1 MRSGASAG
9 EPLEAARDAE
19 SAARD
24 DRVGQHAVAEESEEL
39 SHLPIIGA
47 AGSVHPS
54 LAEWFSRS
62 LHEPFTD
69 TGRGRDTLSAPVRRL
84 ALLSVAL
91 LLGAAGAASGS
102 PAAPQAEGEVELVVG
117 LGQPPLAQAFLRGR
131 SPAASHR
138 RLNLRAPAA
147 VAYVRELAAAQ
158 RTLAARIAAA
168 IPQARIRWRYQVTA
182 NGLAVVVP
190 RSEAA
195 RLSSVAGV
203 ACVYPSVTY
212 HELLDR
218 SPQLIGAPALW
229 GSTLATAGN
238 GIKIGIIDEGVD
250 QTHPFFD
257 PAGYTAPAGFPKGDT
272 RYTTAKVIVAR
283 AFPPA
288 TPKWKNAALPF
299 DPVNSE
305 HGTHVAGIAAGN
317 HGVYTGRALSG
328 VAPNAYIGN
337 YKALTIPTP
346 EFGLDGN
353 SPEIAAAIEAAVKDG
368 MDVINLSLGEPE
380 VNPAD
385 DLVVQAIDGAAA
397 AGVVPVVAA
406 GNDFEDF
413 GRGSVGSPGSAQGAI
428 TVAAVSNGRGFPPD
442 GIADFSSSGPT
453 PITLQLKPDVSA
465 PGINVISSLPPREG
479 TWGTLSGTSMAS
491 PMVAGAAA
499 LLREQHPTWTVAQIK
514 SALTLTG
521 DPVHA
526 LGQVSGEIATTREGG
541 GLVDLPRAN
550 APLVFAAPSA
560 LSFGLV
566 RVGATGNQ
574 TVSLADAGGGA
585 GDWSVSAQ
593 VQPGSAAAA
602 VTVPP
607 TVSVPG
613 TLAVN
618 ASPSAEGDV
627 TGFVVLTHGA
637 DVRRIPFW
645 LRGEQPRLVAEKAT
659 ALAKTGIYGGTTA
672 GKQSL
677 VSSYRYPQPAD
688 APALTGPE
696 DVFRVHLARPAANFG
711 VAVLTGDVTPRVVV
725 GADENHLA
733 GYPALP
739 LDLNPYRTTYGNAT
753 PIVGAVL
760 PAAGDY
766 TVVFE
771 TTPGENPGRFSF
783 RFWTND
789 TTAPAIV
796 VPRRTPG
803 RTVAI
808 RVSDGGSGVDPGS
821 IKLLVDGK
829 STRPPALRAAALHL
843 RLAPGRHTLQVS
855 ASDRQEAKNMEDVGP
870 ILPNTRTVTASV
882 RVG

>member
-1 MRSGASAG
+1 
-9 EPLEAARDAE
+9 
-19 SAARD
+19 
-24 DRVGQHAVAEESEEL
+24 
-39 SHLPIIGA
+39 
-47 AGSVHPS
+47 
-54 LAEWFSRS
+54 
-62 LHEPFTD
+62 
-69 TGRGRDTLSAPVRRL
+69 LSALVRRL
-84 ALLSVAL
+84 VLLSVAL
-91 LLGAAGAASGS
+91 LLSAGGAASSG
-102 PAAPQAEGEVELVVG
+102 PAAARGSGTVELVVG
-117 LGQPPLAQAFLRGR
+117 LAQPPLAQAFRSGR
-131 SPAASHR
+131 SPTASRR
-138 RLNLRAPAA
+138 RLSLRAPAS
-147 VAYVRELAAAQ
+147 VTYLRELTAAQ
-158 RTLAARIAAA
+158 RTLTARITAA
-168 IPQARIRWRYQVTA
+168 IPQARVRWRYQVTA

-190 RSEAA
+190 RSQAGRLAA
-195 RLSSVAGV
+195 VPGV
-203 ACVYPSVTY
+203 ARVYPNVVY

-238 GIKIGIIDEGVD
+238 GLKIGIIDEGVD

-257 PAGYTAPAGFPKGDT
+257 PAGYTAPPDYPKGDT

-288 TPKWKNAALPF
+288 RPKWKYAALPF

-317 HGVYTGRALSG
+317 HRVFAGRALSG

-380 VNPAD
+380 VDPAD
-385 DLVVQAIDGAAA
+385 DLVVQAIDAAAA

-413 GRGSVGSPGSAQGAI
+413 GRGSVGSPGSAAGAI
-428 TVAAVSNGRGFPPD
+428 TVAAVSNGRGFPAD
-442 GIADFSSSGPT
+442 GVADFSSSGPT
-453 PITLQLKPDVSA
+453 PVTLQLKPDVSA
-465 PGINVISSLPPREG
+465 PGVNVFSSLPSRDG
-479 TWGTLSGTSMAS
+479 LWGTLSGTSMAS

-526 LGQVSGEIATTREGG
+526 LGQVSGEIPTTREGG

-550 APLVFAAPSA
+550 APLLFASPSA
-560 LSFGLV
+560 LSLGLV
-566 RVGATGNQ
+566 RVGATAQ
-574 TVSLADAGGGA
+574 HTISLSDAGGA
-585 GDWSVSAQ
+585 GDWGVSVEM
-593 VQPGSAAAA
+593 QPGSAAAT
-602 VTVPP
+602 VTAPS

-613 TLAVN
+613 SLAVT
-618 ASPSAEGDV
+618 ASPAAEGDV
-627 TGFVVLTHGA
+627 TGFVVLTRGS

-645 LRGEQPRLVAEKAT
+645 FRGEQPRLAAEKAT
-659 ALAKTGIYGGTTA
+659 KLGKTGVYTGTTA
-672 GKQSL
+672 GKPSL
-677 VSSYRYPQPAD
+677 VASYRYPQPPD

-696 DVFRVHLARPAANFG
+696 AVFRVHLARPAANFG
-711 VAVLTGDVTPRVVV
+711 VAVLSGNVTPRVVV

-739 LDLNPYRTTYGNAT
+739 LDLNPYRTTYGNDP
-753 PIVGAVL
+753 PIAGAVL
-760 PAAGDY
+760 AAAGDY
-766 TVVFE
+766 TIVFE
-771 TTPGENPGRFSF
+771 TAPGTTPGRFAF

-789 TTAPAIV
+789 RTPPAIV
-796 VPRRTPG
+796 VPRRTRG

-808 RVSDGGSGVDPGS
+808 RISDAGSGIDPGS
-821 IKLLVDGK
+821 LKLTVDGQ
-829 STRPPALRAAALHL
+829 SRRAPALRASALRL
-843 RLAPGRHTLQVS
+843 RLAPGRHRVQVT
-855 ASDRQEAKNMEDVGP
+855 ASDHQEAKNMEDVGA
-870 ILPNTRTVTASV
+870 ILPNTRTVAASV